1 MDESI
6 KMPNIHFKIDYIKQ
20 IKNKNRFL
28 YFILPIIC
36 LYRNIIRLAYNA

>member
-6 KMPNIHFKIDYIKQ
+6 KIPNTHFKVDYIKQ

-28 YFILPIIC
+28 YFN
-36 LYRNIIRLAYNA
+36 NIGKGGIKIT